1 MRLDAKI
8 IYEAQQGH
16 PHAIRYLQQYFD
28 SYITQLS
35 KITIKDA
42 NGIQQTYVHGG
53 IKEELL
59 AFLIQLTLKFDYEKG
74 LTKNDP
80 TA

>member
-1 MRLDAKI
+1 MQN
-8 IYEAQQGH
+8 YV
-16 PHAIRYLQQYFD
+16 
-28 SYITQLS
+28 
-35 KITIKDA
+35 
-42 NGIQQTYVHGG
+42 IQRTFVHGG

-59 AFLIQLTLKFDYEKG
+59 AFLIQVTLKFDYEKG